1 MATEINHARAL
12 TGLWSTYYD
21 ACRTFKKIQ
30 RDLSDL
36 TQEVGQTLPEAYANL
51 EMAMWQAQKAG
62 DKSQDFDALLRDLAD
77 LREHVEG
84 LQLEMDE
91 EGLWFEPT
99 DFDEDENEDE

>member
-1 MATEINHARAL
+1 MATETNHARAL

-21 ACRTFKKIQ
+21 ACRTFRRLQ
-30 RDLSDL
+30 RDLADL
-36 TQEVGQTLPEAYANL
+36 TQVVYDAPEAIDGL
-51 EMAMWQAQKAG
+51 EAEMLAAQKAG

-77 LREHVEG
+77 LREHVNG